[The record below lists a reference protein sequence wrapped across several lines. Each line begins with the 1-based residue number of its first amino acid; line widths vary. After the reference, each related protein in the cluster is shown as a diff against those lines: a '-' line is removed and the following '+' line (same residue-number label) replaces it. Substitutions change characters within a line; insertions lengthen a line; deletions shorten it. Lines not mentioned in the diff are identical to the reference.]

1 MYRKN
6 RILKRIH
13 VLAGSM
19 AFLILATFMTLT
31 IGSELFCSFETVA
44 VVKMAIPWGFL
55 ILVPALAITGA
66 SGFNLANG
74 FSDLAIAGK
83 KRRTPLIA
91 AIGILVLSP
100 SAAYLAK
107 LASLREFDGAFYAV
121 QALELVALS
130 VNLSLMSLNIRDGL
144 RLASSLPDTLPQPAE

>member
-6 RILKRIH
+6 LIMKRIH
-13 VLAGSM
+13 AVAGSI

-31 IGSELFCSFETVA
+31 IGSELFCSLETVGA
-44 VVKMAIPWGFL
+44 VKKAIPWGFL

-66 SGFNLANG
+66 SGLSMANG
-74 FSDLAIAGK
+74 VVDLAIISK

-107 LASLREFDGAFYAV
+107 LASLREFDGVFYAV
-121 QALELVALS
+121 QSIELVALS
-130 VNLSLMSLNIRDGL
+130 INLTLMSLNIRDGL
-144 RLASSLPDTLPQPAE
+144 RLTLSLRAQPQPAE